1 MKSIFVWSAGEPY
14 TLKEV
19 RTVLR
24 GEMKPILFKDKA
36 HPSYPTIHR
45 QVERT

>member
-1 MKSIFVWSAGEPY
+1 MRSVSRLSAGEPY

-24 GEMKPILFKDKA
+24 GEMKPVL
-36 HPSYPTIHR
+36 
-45 QVERT
+45 

>member
-1 MKSIFVWSAGEPY
+1 MRSVSRLSAGEPY

-24 GEMKPILFKDKA
+24 GGDETCLLKG
-36 HPSYPTIHR
+36 
-45 QVERT
+45 

>member
-1 MKSIFVWSAGEPY
+1 MRSIFIWLAGEPY

-24 GEMKPILFKDKA
+24 GEDET
-36 HPSYPTIHR
+36 YPF
-45 QVERT
+45 